1 MAQMTIIPA
10 TKQIRRER
18 IRVAAYCR
26 VSTNKEDQVHSYEA
40 QVRYFSS
47 LYERSL
53 TEQLI
58 GIYADEGISGTDLT
72 KRAEF
77 NRMIEDC
84 RHGRIDRIVT
94 KSVSRFARNT
104 RDCLKC
110 IRELKSL
117 GISIVFEKENI
128 DTARMSDEMM
138 ITVMGGLAQ
147 EESQSISNN
156 SRWGIHKKMAN
167 GTFRHAKIPYGY
179 AKDDETGGLVVD
191 PEQAEVIKRI
201 FDLYINGTGARK
213 ITLMLNDEGI
223 PSPTGIKWNQ
233 KTILKILSQEKYTGD
248 TLWQKTYNEFMG
260 IQFRPNEGQLPKYYI
275 EGSHDPI
282 ISKETFALAQKM
294 KKQSAPKR
302 FDKND
307 TPFRKKIVC
316 GCCGHT
322 YAYVPSKRRD
332 YWQCGYRFAI
342 EKPCDNRV
350 FFDDEL
356 RIAFTA
362 LCDKLHA
369 HGKEILGRCAAQLDD
384 LNALKQGGTVNAAEH
399 YKAIADLREQKHRL
413 SQLRTKN
420 FISQEKY
427 DEQINSINIRLD
439 KLGKDIEQSAENTD
453 SSMDEIEA
461 LADMFGAYD
470 DSESAMLEILNTV
483 EKISVTG
490 DEFIFTLQGGLEF
503 KERIGGYGS

>member
-1 MAQMTIIPA
+1 MAQMTVIPA
-10 TKQIRRER
+10 TKHTRREK

-47 LYERSL
+47 LYERSQ

-117 GISIVFEKENI
+117 GISIAFEKENI

-179 AKDDETGGLVVD
+179 AKDDETGGLVVN
-191 PEQAEVIKRI
+191 PGQAEIIKRI

-260 IQFRPNEGQLPKYYI
+260 IKFRPNEGQLPKYYI

-342 EKPCDNRV
+342 DKPCGNRV

-362 LCDKLHA
+362 LCDKLYTH
-369 HGKEILGRCAAQLDD
+369 KNEILKNCAEQFDELDQLK
-384 LNALKQGGTVNAAEH
+384 AGGTLNTENQQMKIVE
-399 YKAIADLREQKHRL
+399 LREQKYRL

-427 DEQINSINIRLD
+427 DEQINEINIKLDLINKKTAELEESTHSGEAIYDLYTMIEDYDGSEQMRLE
-439 KLGKDIEQSAENTD
+439 LLE
-453 SSMDEIEA
+453 SMI
-461 LADMFGAYD
+461 
-470 DSESAMLEILNTV
+470 
-483 EKISVTG
+483 EKITVIDGT
-490 DEFIFTLQGGLEF
+490 F
-503 KERIGGYGS
+503 KFSLIGKIELTERIGGYGS